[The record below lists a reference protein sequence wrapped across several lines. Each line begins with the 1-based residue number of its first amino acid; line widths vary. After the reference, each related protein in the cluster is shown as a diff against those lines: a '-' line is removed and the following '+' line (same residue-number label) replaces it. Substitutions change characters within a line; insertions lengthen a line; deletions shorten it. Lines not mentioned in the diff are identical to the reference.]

1 MLEGFKLF
9 LEVNGEFLLQLIL
22 VEVVLM
28 GLPLVLL
35 YFVAVELFL
44 LLVQCDFLLIVQ
56 SLIHVLVRKLI

>member
-1 MLEGFKLF
+1 MLEGFQLF
-9 LEVNGEFLLQLIL
+9 LEVNCEFLLQLIL

-35 YFVAVELFL
+35 YFIAVELL
-44 LLVQCDFLLIVQ
+44 LLFVQCDFLLIVQ